1 MVASAPAGAQQT
13 RTPEEQ
19 AVYRDYRTDG
29 LIVACDHTLETLQ
42 SVLAG
47 IGSTTQ
53 TRFPD
58 FRPQVQA
65 AIREHQ
71 GGSCA
76 GSPSSSSATGGGAA
90 AGATPTGSADGG
102 GAQPAGQSGGTGAAS
117 GSGASSGSG
126 SGASSGS
133 SASSGSGSGA
143 STGSGGST
151 SATGGNSSST
161 PPTADQVTPLPPAT
175 AAPAA
180 TPGATPVPAIPAATP
195 VPVATPAVVYRNAD
209 DPLPVALIALA
220 VLLALCALL
229 GLAYAILVNLSW
241 ADGRLSR
248 PRRAWRE
255 AAFRAGAVWGDF
267 TDWLRLGR

>member
-71 GGSCA
+71 GGSCPD
-76 GSPSSSSATGGGAA
+76 SPSSSAATGGGAS
-90 AGATPTGSADGG
+90 AGATPTRSADGG
-102 GAQPAGQSGGTGAAS
+102 GAQPAGPSGGTGAAS
-117 GSGASSGSG
+117 EHRRVERVGFGRIVRLGRVERRGSGASS
-126 SGASSGS
+126 
-133 SASSGSGSGA
+133 
-143 STGSGGST
+143 GSGGST

-175 AAPAA
+175 AAPA

-195 VPVATPAVVYRNAD
+195 VPVATPGGG
-209 DPLPVALIALA
+209 LPQRGTPRCPWPFIVA
-220 VLLALCALL
+220 VLLAL
-229 GLAYAILVNLSW
+229 
-241 ADGRLSR
+241 
-248 PRRAWRE
+248 
-255 AAFRAGAVWGDF
+255 
-267 TDWLRLGR
+267 